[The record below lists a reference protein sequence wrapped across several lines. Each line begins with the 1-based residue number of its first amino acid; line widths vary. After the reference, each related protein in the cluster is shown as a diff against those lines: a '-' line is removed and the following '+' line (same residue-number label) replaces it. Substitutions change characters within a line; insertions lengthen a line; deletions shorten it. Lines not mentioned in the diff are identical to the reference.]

1 LSALPPEPA
10 FAVVAPGGRRGGL
23 PKAALA
29 PRPSSLE
36 GLTVGFVWDHIF
48 RGDEMF
54 EIFAEHARERFGDFR
69 IVDHAAFGEIHGT
82 AEEERKALEELPEL
96 LRAHRVDAV
105 VVGVGA

>member
-1 LSALPPEPA
+1 MTEPD
-10 FAVVAPGGRRGGL
+10 FEVVAPGGRRGGL

-29 PRPSSLE
+29 PRVADLN
-36 GLTVGFVWDHIF
+36 GRTVAFVWDHIF

-54 EIFAEHARERFGDFR
+54 DHFVTAATERFGDLT
-69 IVDHAAFGEIHGT
+69 VVGHEAFGEIHGT
-82 AEEERKALEELPEL
+82 AEEERRAIEELPEI